1 MESPRATS
9 HRSPVFP
16 GNRSESLVLHSLGTA
31 TSQGTVQAVRQL
43 LELAQGSRDGI
54 PAQGGRCSH
63 WEPGIGLAWSFRMGS
78 EQQLLDKGFVLGNL
92 QTPRAL
98 LPFPSLIPS
107 TLLIPSLSL
116 IPFPSLIPSLSP
128 TPSPWIL
135 HPPTPPLHP
144 SGAPELTQQPGAAS
158 RPPAALHRNPGNPRA
173 PSSPSHLCDPT
184 TASIPSEKSQK
195 SSPGRSR
202 WRGPEPALL
211 GGTGAAAAKSHPG
224 IQPPNCSLPRKKAP
238 GAGVH
243 PVFSMDLWQSSRK
256 GSLGTRQIF
265 IKCQF
270 SFNG

>member
-9 HRSPVFP
+9 QRSPAFP

-63 WEPGIGLAWSFRMGS
+63 WGPGIGLAGSFGMGS
-78 EQQLLDKGFVLGNL
+78 EQQLLAKGFVLGNL
-92 QTPRAL
+92 QTLRAL

-107 TLLIPSLSL
+107 LSRIPSS
-116 IPFPSLIPSLSP
+116 SP
-128 TPSPWIL
+128 TPSLWIL

-158 RPPAALHRNPGNPRA
+158 RPPAALQRNPGNPRA
-173 PSSPSHLCDPT
+173 PRSPSHLCDPT

>member
-1 MESPRATS
+1 MESDPRWLCAAPATGPMFG
-9 HRSPVFP
+9 HRA
-16 GNRSESLVLHSLGTA
+16 EC
-31 TSQGTVQAVRQL
+31 VQRPSA
-43 LELAQGSRDGI
+43 GI
-54 PAQGGRCSH
+54 SH
-63 WEPGIGLAWSFRMGS
+63 WAYSKSHLKC
-78 EQQLLDKGFVLGNL
+78 L
-92 QTPRAL
+92 
-98 LPFPSLIPS
+98 
-107 TLLIPSLSL
+107 
-116 IPFPSLIPSLSP
+116 
-128 TPSPWIL
+128 
-135 HPPTPPLHP
+135 PPLAMT
-144 SGAPELTQQPGAAS
+144 SGIKQPGAVP
-158 RPPAALHRNPGNPRA
+158 RPPAVLHRNPGNPRA

-224 IQPPNCSLPRKKAP
+224 IQPPNCSLPRKKAA

-243 PVFSMDLWQSSRK
+243 PIFSMDLWQSSRK